1 MSLPKTRHGGPRWL
15 FLAVALLGT
24 ACTDR
29 GADPLTGA
37 GGAPRLARS
46 DDAAPAKRIP
56 DQYVVVLKPEA
67 ADVRGFAR
75 SMSRGKGDSLLFVYE
90 HALKGYAVQLAPASV
105 DALRKHPLVK
115 QILQDEVGVADQ
127 SASLWSLDRADQRDL
142 PLNGA
147 FAPNA
152 TGAGV
157 NIYVVDSGIR
167 RTHAEFGY
175 GARAR
180 HDYTAIND
188 GRGADDC
195 SGHGTH
201 VAATTA
207 GATYGVARDAVVHSV
222 RIANCNGAATVS
234 GALAGLDWVRANHV
248 KPAVVNLSYTWS
260 ARSDIDAAVTSL
272 INAGVPV
279 VTSAG
284 NSNADACNYSP
295 KRVASVITV
304 GSSDTNDWRAPDSNW
319 GSCVHVFSPGTAITS
334 AWAGS
339 DTDSRT
345 ISGTSMASP
354 LVAGVVALYLQAEPQ
369 APVWKIRDAVLNS
382 STQGR
387 IGDPHGSPN
396 RLAYARPWYF
406 GVSISGPVGVSGT
419 GSYTWSAVPEGGS
432 GAYTYQWSLYNHA
445 TGYEQVLGTGS
456 SQTVLV
462 TAGDGD
468 FTLQVAVYS
477 NGEMRNASRFFTNS
491 PADGCVGSNICDGGG
506 GGGWGF

>member
-1 MSLPKTRHGGPRWL
+1 MSLPMTRLGGPRWL
-15 FLAVALLGT
+15 FAALALLGA
-24 ACTDR
+24 ACADR
-29 GADPLTGA
+29 GAAPLTGA
-37 GGAPRLARS
+37 GDAPLAARA
-46 DDAAPAKRIP
+46 DTAAPVNRIAG
-56 DQYVVVLKPEA
+56 QYIVVLKPEA
-67 ADVRGFAR
+67 GDVRGFAR
-75 SMSRGKGDSLLFVYE
+75 SMTRGQGDSLLFVYE
-90 HALKGYAVQLAPASV
+90 HALKGFAVRLPAGSAE
-105 DALRKHPLVK
+105 ALRKHPLVREV
-115 QILQDEVGVADQ
+115 LEDEYGVQDQ
-127 SASLWSLDRADQRDL
+127 SSLWSLDRADQRDL

-147 FAPNA
+147 FTPSS

-180 HDYTAIND
+180 HGYTAIND

-207 GATYGVARDAVVHSV
+207 GSTYGVARDAVVHAV

-248 KPAVVNLSYTWS
+248 KPAVVNLSYTWT
-260 ARSDIDAAVTSL
+260 ARSDIDGAVTSL

-304 GSSDTNDWRAPDSNW
+304 GSSDSNDWRAPDSNW
-319 GSCVHVFSPGTAITS
+319 GNCVHVFSPGTGITS

-345 ISGTSMASP
+345 ISGTSMAAP
-354 LVAGVVALYLQAEPQ
+354 LVAGVVALYLQTEPQ

-382 STQGR
+382 STQGK
-387 IGDPHGSPN
+387 IGDTRGTPN
-396 RLAYARPWYF
+396 RLAYALPTYF
-406 GVSISGPVGVSGT
+406 GVSISGPAGISGT
-419 GSYTWSAVPEGGS
+419 GPYTWDAVAEGGN
-432 GAYTYQWSLYNHA
+432 GAFTYVWSMYNHA
-445 TGYEQVLGTGS
+445 TGYEQELGTGS
-456 SQTVLV
+456 TQTVHV

-468 FTLQVAVYS
+468 FTLQVVAYS
-477 NGEMRNASRFFTNS
+477 GGEARSTSRFFTNS
-491 PADGCVGSNICDGGG
+491 PSGGCVGSNLCE